1 MKKRFITLRPGL
13 GIRKPVF
20 RVSKLVRLKLTC
32 DVQKLASGTKIKIRK

>member
-20 RVSKLVRLKLTC
+20 RVSKLVGC
-32 DVQKLASGTKIKIRK
+32 NVQKLASGTKIKIRK